1 MYYIVRLNKFQV
13 VVATPSHTCTKYYTS
28 ALWIFMKGT
37 CTNIQ
42 SFYLLSAVQYKSEIT
57 CPCWMKL
64 LLHVRKTRY
73 TISKVLIK
81 LAHDKTTIKFWYV
94 CPIHSR
100 ETLSNQHCLE

>member
-42 SFYLLSAVQYKSEIT
+42 SFYLLSAVQYTRKGNLSKTNNMAAHAKSEIT
-57 CPCWMKL
+57 
-64 LLHVRKTRY
+64 
-73 TISKVLIK
+73 
-81 LAHDKTTIKFWYV
+81 
-94 CPIHSR
+94 
-100 ETLSNQHCLE
+100 